1 MFDTI
6 SSLTPDQIYTFL
18 ITSGLQIVVILIVAI
33 LARWLLRWLTR
44 QLMIRIQNLDGIDDS
59 ELDRRTATVFRLI
72 YSVGLFIIF
81 TTALLMV
88 LDILAIDITPI
99 LASLGVL
106 GLAIGLG
113 VQTLVK
119 DVVSGIFILTE
130 NQYLVGDAIE
140 VNGIGGT
147 VEAITIRSTKVRDL
161 YGTLHI
167 IPNGEIR
174 IVSNKTRN
182 WSRAVVD
189 VGITYETDVA
199 QAIQTMQEIGTMLR
213 KDMVIGA
220 LMIDDPEVTGV
231 EGLDN
236 WAIRLRLIVK
246 TLPGQQFEV
255 QRQIRQHVQRIF
267 SQKGI
272 AMAYPR
278 QDVRIVTQEGH

>member
-1 MFDTI
+1 MFDKI
-6 SSLTPDQIYTFL
+6 SSITPEQIYTFL
-18 ITSGLQIVVILIVAI
+18 ITSGLQILVIVLITFV
-33 LARWLLRWLTR
+33 ARWLLRWLTR
-44 QLMIRIQNLDGIDDS
+44 HLMIRIQNLDGIEDS
-59 ELDRRTATVFRLI
+59 ELDRRTATIFRLV
-72 YSVGLFIIF
+72 YSAGLFVIF

-88 LDILAIDITPI
+88 LDIMAIDITPI

-140 VNGIGGT
+140 VNGLGGT
-147 VEAITIRSTKVRDL
+147 VETITIRSTKVRDL
-161 YGTLHI
+161 YGTLHT
-167 IPNGEIR
+167 IPNGDIR
-174 IVSNKTRN
+174 TVSNKTRH

-189 VGITYETDVA
+189 VGIAYEADVA
-199 QAIQTMQEIGTMLR
+199 QSLQTMREVGTMLR
-213 KDMVIGA
+213 QDMIIGA

-231 EGLDN
+231 EGLDD
-236 WAIRLRLIVK
+236 WAIRLRLLVK

-255 QRQIRQHVQRIF
+255 QRQIRQHIHRVF

-272 AMAYPR
+272 EIAYPR
-278 QDVRIVTQEGH
+278 QDIKIVAQK

>member
-6 SSLTPDQIYTFL
+6 SSLTPAQIYTFL
-18 ITSGLQIVVILIVAI
+18 ITSGLQIVVILLVAI

-44 QLMIRIQNLDGIDDS
+44 QLMTRIQTLDGIDDS

-272 AMAYPR
+272 TMAYPR
-278 QDVRIVTQEGH
+278 QDVRIVSQE

>member
-255 QRQIRQHVQRIF
+255 QRQIRQHVQRVF

-272 AMAYPR
+272 EMAYPR
-278 QDVRIVTQEGH
+278 QDVRIVTQGGH